1 MTARTLRELHRWWCV
16 AVVLLVLS
24 IALSLASA
32 AATGSKP
39 QSSLTLSV
47 AASPDVEIGGSVYGT
62 ATLAGGSRPTG
73 EITFNLYGPDDPAC
87 SGTPA
92 FTDTEAVSGN
102 RSSQSAAFT
111 PTEVGTYQW
120 TASYGG
126 DGRNGPAQSACGAA
140 NASVTVSAPPPT
152 ASPTLSSK
160 DFLDVT
166 VGEPIQDIATLAN
179 GSSPSGT
186 ITFQLYGPDD
196 ASCSG
201 APAFTDTTIV
211 SANGD
216 YASAAYTPAE
226 VGTYRWTAS
235 YSGDANNEAAESAC
249 DAAESSVTVSA
260 PPPAPATIL
269 PGFQSQ
275 NDPGSPYIGDMG
287 GQAVR
292 ISRSW
297 CNVNPGPNS
306 TAPASYNKT
315 IVQAIIDQVGLAHN
329 HSPSYAP
336 SIDFGTAAPNYAK
349 TGTASC
355 GSNAA
360 IGAGHEG
367 DYGNAAQK
375 LMFCLKRVYAADG
388 SKCPWN
394 DLSYPAGAGKAG
406 IGVMGW
412 VLGIEL
418 GNETNSATW
427 WCKSVD
433 ANGNCTSTITLDDA
447 NSYALALR
455 DAANKIHTF
464 SPSLAVSS
472 GGLSYGAPDGN
483 PWGSHAVDGTAYL
496 RQVLSQPH
504 IDLNAV
510 AIHPY
515 GAGLH
520 PDWVPVE
527 ANPYGGL
534 NENVLDD
541 SAAARQALNDFGYI
555 GRPIWFTEIGVDADC
570 NNDGSDKPCNKDLPG
585 GDKTVTIAEEQRQKD
600 DLLTTWETAKYACT
614 FYDVPLAMFWELVD
628 DQPYGGTARYY
639 AGFLARHP
647 NGPPYFGSP
656 DPSKQAYQSFA
667 QDHILTQNTCH

>member
-160 DFLDVT
+160 AFLDVP
-166 VGEPIQDIATLAN
+166 VGEPILDIATLAN

-201 APAFTDTTIV
+201 APAFTDTTTV

-226 VGTYRWTAS
+226 VGTYRWIAS

-336 SIDFGTAAPNYAK
+336 LINFGTAAPNYAK
-349 TGTASC
+349 AGTASC

-406 IGVMGW
+406 VGVMGW

-455 DAANKIHTF
+455 DAASKIHNF

-541 SAAARQALNDFGYI
+541 SAAARQALNDLGYI
-555 GRPIWFTEIGVDADC
+555 GMPIWFTEIGVDADC